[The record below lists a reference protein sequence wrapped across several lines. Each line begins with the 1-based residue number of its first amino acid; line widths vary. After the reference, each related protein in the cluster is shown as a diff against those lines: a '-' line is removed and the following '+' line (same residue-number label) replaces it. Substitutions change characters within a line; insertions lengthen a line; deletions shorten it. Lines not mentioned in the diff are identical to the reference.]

1 MKEIQRYVLGM
12 VQVNTYV
19 LWNDNHV
26 LIIDPGSKSNKL
38 QSVLDEAG
46 AIVDGIFLTHAH
58 FDHIG
63 GVDAFAKKYNAPLYM
78 NELDAP
84 LLSDPRLNLSG
95 YDPLVVLTKPNF
107 LMPGKQKIGTFEVT
121 IYDAPGHSE
130 GCSMLEWENNLFS
143 GDVLFQGSIG
153 RTDFYTSSNTKMMQS
168 LKRIKE
174 MNPDLVVYP
183 GHGEATTIKNELQWN
198 PFLQF

>member
-63 GVDAFAKKYNAPLYM
+63 GVDAFAKKYNAPLYK

-198 PFLQF
+198 PFLQY

>member
-26 LIIDPGSKSNKL
+26 LIIDPGSKSKKL
-38 QSVLDEAG
+38 LSVLDEAG

-198 PFLQF
+198 PFLQY

>member
-130 GCSMLEWENNLFS
+130 GCSMLEWGNNLFS

-198 PFLQF
+198 PFLQY

>member
-1 MKEIQRYVLGM
+1 MKRIERYVLGM

-19 LWNDNHV
+19 LWNGKHV
-26 LIIDPGSKSNKL
+26 LLIDPGSKSKKL

-78 NELDAP
+78 NELDKD
-84 LLSDPRLNLSG
+84 LLKDPRLNLSM
-95 YDPLVVLTKPNF
+95 YDPLIVETKPHF
-107 LMPGKQKIGTFEVT
+107 VMPGKQKIGTFEVT
-121 IYDAPGHSE
+121 IIDAPGHSE
-130 GCSMLEWENNLFS
+130 GCSMLQWDDCLFT

-168 LKRIKE
+168 LKKFRDMDPQLRIF
-174 MNPDLVVYP
+174 P
-183 GHGEATTIKNELQWN
+183 GHGEASTLQDELQWN
-198 PFLQF
+198 PFLQ

>member
-1 MKEIQRYVLGM
+1 MKEIQRYVLGL

-26 LIIDPGSKSNKL
+26 LIIDPGSKSKKL

-63 GVDAFAKKYNAPLYM
+63 GVDAFAKKYHAPLYM

-84 LLSDPRLNLSG
+84 LLTDTRLNLSM
-95 YDPLVVLTKPNF
+95 YDPLIVETKPKF
-107 LMPGKQKIGTFEVT
+107 LMPGKQKIGTFDVT

-130 GCSMLEWENNLFS
+130 GCSMLQWENNLFS

-168 LKRIKE
+168 LRKIKE
-174 MNPDLVVYP
+174 MDPDLIVYP

-198 PFLQF
+198 PFLQY

>member
-107 LMPGKQKIGTFEVT
+107 LMTNKQKIGTFEVT

-198 PFLQF
+198 PFLQY

>member
-198 PFLQF
+198 PFLQY

>member
-1 MKEIQRYVLGM
+1 MKQIQRYVLGM
-12 VQVNTYV
+12 IQVNTYV

-26 LIIDPGSKSNKL
+26 LIIDPGSKSKKL

-58 FDHIG
+58 FDHMG
-63 GVDAFAKKYNAPLYM
+63 GVDAFAKKYQAPLYI

-84 LLSDPRLNLSG
+84 LLTDPRLNLSM
-95 YDPLVVLTKPNF
+95 YDPLIIETKPKF
-107 LMPGKQKIGTFEVT
+107 VMPGKMKIGTFDVT

-130 GCSMLEWENNLFS
+130 GCSMLQWDQNLFC

-168 LKRIKE
+168 LKKIKE
-174 MNPDLVVYP
+174 MDPDLIVYP
-183 GHGEATTIKNELQWN
+183 GHGEQTTIKDELQWN
-198 PFLQF
+198 PYLQF

>member
-168 LKRIKE
+168 LRKIKE
-174 MNPDLVVYP
+174 MDPDLIVYP

-198 PFLQF
+198 PFLQY

>member
-107 LMPGKQKIGTFEVT
+107 LMPGKQKIGTFEVA

-198 PFLQF
+198 PFLQY

>member
-26 LIIDPGSKSNKL
+26 LIIDPGSKSKKL

-63 GVDAFAKKYNAPLYM
+63 GVDAFAKKYHAPLYM

-84 LLSDPRLNLSG
+84 LLTDTRLNLSM
-95 YDPLVVLTKPNF
+95 YDPLIVETKPKF
-107 LMPGKQKIGTFEVT
+107 LMPGKQKIGTFDVT

-130 GCSMLEWENNLFS
+130 GCSMLQWENNLFS

-168 LKRIKE
+168 LRKIKE
-174 MNPDLVVYP
+174 MDPDLIVYP

-198 PFLQF
+198 PFLQY

>member
-1 MKEIQRYVLGM
+1 MKEINRYVLGM

-26 LIIDPGSKSNKL
+26 LIIDPGSKSKKL

-63 GVDAFAKKYNAPLYM
+63 GVDAFAKKYHAPLYM

-84 LLSDPRLNLSG
+84 LLTDTRLNLSM
-95 YDPLVVLTKPNF
+95 YDPLIVETKPKF
-107 LMPGKQKIGTFEVT
+107 LMPGKQKIGTFDVT

-130 GCSMLEWENNLFS
+130 GCSMLQWENNLFS

-168 LKRIKE
+168 LRKIKE
-174 MNPDLVVYP
+174 MDPDLIVYP

-198 PFLQF
+198 PFLQY

>member
-19 LWNDNHV
+19 LWIDNHV
-26 LIIDPGSKSNKL
+26 LIIDPGSKSKKL

-198 PFLQF
+198 PFLQY

>member
-12 VQVNTYV
+12 VQVNTFV
-19 LWNDNHV
+19 LWYDNHV
-26 LIIDPGSKSNKL
+26 LIIDPGSKSKKL

-63 GVDAFAKKYNAPLYM
+63 GVDAFAKKYHAPLYM

-84 LLSDPRLNLSG
+84 LLTDTRLNLSM
-95 YDPLVVLTKPNF
+95 YDPLIVETKPKF
-107 LMPGKQKIGTFEVT
+107 LMPGKQKIGTFDIT

-130 GCSMLEWENNLFS
+130 GCSMLQWENNLFS

-168 LKRIKE
+168 LRKIKE
-174 MNPDLVVYP
+174 MDPDLIVYP

-198 PFLQF
+198 PFLQY

>member
-26 LIIDPGSKSNKL
+26 LIIDPGSKSKKL

-63 GVDAFAKKYNAPLYM
+63 GVDAFAKKYHAPLYM

-84 LLSDPRLNLSG
+84 LLTDTRLNLSM
-95 YDPLVVLTKPNF
+95 YDPLIVETKPKF
-107 LMPGKQKIGTFEVT
+107 LMPGKQKIGTFDIT

-130 GCSMLEWENNLFS
+130 GCSMLQWENNLFS

-168 LKRIKE
+168 LRKIKE
-174 MNPDLVVYP
+174 MDPDLIVYP

-198 PFLQF
+198 PFLQY

>member
-26 LIIDPGSKSNKL
+26 LIIDPGSKSKKL

-84 LLSDPRLNLSG
+84 LLTDPRLNLSG

-107 LMPGKQKIGTFEVT
+107 VMPGKQKIGTFDVV

-168 LKRIKE
+168 LRRIKE
-174 MNPDLVVYP
+174 MNPDLIVYP

-198 PFLQF
+198 PYLQY

>member
-26 LIIDPGSKSNKL
+26 LIIDPGSKSKKL

-198 PFLQF
+198 PFLQY